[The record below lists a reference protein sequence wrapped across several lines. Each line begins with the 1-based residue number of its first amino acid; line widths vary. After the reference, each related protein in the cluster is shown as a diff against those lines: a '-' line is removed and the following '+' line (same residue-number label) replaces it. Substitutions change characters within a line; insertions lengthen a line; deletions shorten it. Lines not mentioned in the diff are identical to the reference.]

1 MGNIERVMGMQIEE
15 IRERIN
21 IMRLVVGK
29 NDRSLQ
35 LKMRTDLQMERP
47 RGQRDM

>member
-29 NDRSLQ
+29 NDLGNFKGKGTLNGSR
-35 LKMRTDLQMERP
+35 MVNRV
-47 RGQRDM
+47 